1 MAKNHVLGLL
11 LSGFILLD
19 FSTFT
24 AITKADDDYDRDVT
38 PAERTKIEQVLQ
50 SLGCTSAE
58 DMDFE
63 INNNL
68 YAIDRATCQDGKK
81 YEIYLDTNYQVKFKR
96 QDDD

>member
-19 FSTFT
+19 LSTFT
-24 AITKADDDYDRDVT
+24 AIAKADNDYDRDVT
-38 PAERTKIEQVLQ
+38 PAEKTKIEQVLQ
-50 SLGCTSAE
+50 SLGCTSSD

-68 YAIDRATCQDGKK
+68 YKIEGANCQDGQE
-81 YEIYLDTNYQVKFKR
+81 YDIYLDKDYQVKFKR